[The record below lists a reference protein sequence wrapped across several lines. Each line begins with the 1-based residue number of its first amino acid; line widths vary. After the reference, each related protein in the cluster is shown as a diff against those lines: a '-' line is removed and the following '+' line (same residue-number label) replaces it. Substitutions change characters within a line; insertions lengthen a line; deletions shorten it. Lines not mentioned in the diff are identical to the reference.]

1 MICRSVLI
9 SQVQIT
15 KMGLAE
21 KNPKG
26 KRRRDLSQRGIKLM
40 SMAKMEKRE
49 LFIGWYYHWLGYTK
63 HLVDLSAK
71 EWLYIAE
78 RKAKIRQQ
86 TII

>member
-21 KNPKG
+21 KKNPKG

-40 SMAKMEKRE
+40 SMAKMEKKE
-49 LFIGWYYHWLGYTK
+49 LFIGWYYHWRGY
-63 HLVDLSAK
+63 
-71 EWLYIAE
+71 
-78 RKAKIRQQ
+78 
-86 TII
+86 

>member
-21 KNPKG
+21 KKNPKG

-49 LFIGWYYHWLGYTK
+49 LFIGWYYHWRGY
-63 HLVDLSAK
+63 
-71 EWLYIAE
+71 
-78 RKAKIRQQ
+78 
-86 TII
+86 

>member
-1 MICRSVLI
+1 
-9 SQVQIT
+9 
-15 KMGLAE
+15 MGLAE
-21 KNPKG
+21 KKNPKG

-78 RKAKIRQQ
+78 RKAKIR
-86 TII
+86 

>member
-1 MICRSVLI
+1 
-9 SQVQIT
+9 
-15 KMGLAE
+15 
-21 KNPKG
+21 
-26 KRRRDLSQRGIKLM
+26 M
-40 SMAKMEKRE
+40 SMAKMEERE
-49 LFIGWYYHWLGYTK
+49 LFIGWYYHWLGYTQ